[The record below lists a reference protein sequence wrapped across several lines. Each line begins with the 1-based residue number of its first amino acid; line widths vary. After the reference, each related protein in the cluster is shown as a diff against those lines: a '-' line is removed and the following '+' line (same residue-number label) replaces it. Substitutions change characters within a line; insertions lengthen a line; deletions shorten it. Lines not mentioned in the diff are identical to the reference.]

1 MIRANYESDAGK
13 RKQVPP
19 EEYDT
24 IPHMPFEEYSEKLKH
39 CLMMKRENGIL
50 EARLHTNGDS
60 MQWGAPAHQ
69 GLHYFFDWAGRDP
82 DNEVIILGGT
92 GKDFTK
98 GIGRLGPDGKW
109 LPATEFSSAP
119 EEAWKMYEYQYYDGT
134 NDIEGQIFDVEVPTI
149 GVWNGAAFHTDL
161 VLLRTCPKT
170 TPHFSLGK
178 HGSKCG
184 LNFGRLLSDIT
195 LCTEDAWT
203 TDMHFRVNMVPGD
216 GIQIPWRELMG
227 RKRFAYAELTGEI
240 ITARKALAL
249 GMVNEICPDVESC
262 YKRAWEI
269 AELIMCTGTR
279 VTRRIT
285 TQILRKPWKEDIAN
299 EVRHSFSTEMYVTAT
314 EHSPHTVNFWHWAHE
329 EAELV
334 RKAEKKGKVIRPRI
348 NGGQEEDEIK

>member
-1 MIRANYESDAGK
+1 MIRPNYESDYGK
-13 RKQVPP
+13 RKAVSH
-19 EEYDT
+19 EELGT

-39 CLMMKRENGIL
+39 CLLMKREGGIL
-50 EARLHTNGDS
+50 EARLHTDGDS
-60 MQWGAPAHQ
+60 MQWRAQAHQ

-82 DNEVIILGGT
+82 YNEIIILGGT

-98 GIGRLGPDGKW
+98 GIGRIGPDGNW
-109 LPATEFSSAP
+109 LPIPEASS
-119 EEAWKMYEYQYYDGT
+119 EEAWMLYEYQYYDGT
-134 NDIEGQIFDVEVPTI
+134 NDLEGQIFDLEVPTI

-161 VLLRTCPKT
+161 VL
-170 TPHFSLGK
+170 F
-178 HGSKCG
+178 
-184 LNFGRLLSDIT
+184 SDIT

-216 GIQIPWRELMG
+216 GIQIAWRELMG

-269 AELIMCTGTR
+269 AELIMRTGTR

-285 TQILRKPWKEDIAN
+285 TQILRKAWKEDIAN
-299 EVRHSFSTEMYVTAT
+299 EGRNAFSTEMYVTAT
-314 EHSPHTVNFWHWAHE
+314 EHSPHDVSYWLWAKE

-334 RKAEKKGKVIRPRI
+334 KIAEKKGKVVRPRV
-348 NGGQEEDEIK
+348 NGGQEEVEIK

>member
-1 MIRANYESDAGK
+1 MIRANYESDWDK
-13 RKQVPP
+13 RKKLPP
-19 EEYDT
+19 EEYGT
-24 IPHMPFEEYSEKLKH
+24 IPHMPFEEYSEKLKN
-39 CLMMKRENGIL
+39 CFMMKRERGIL
-50 EARLHTNGDS
+50 EARLHTDGDS
-60 MQWGAPAHQ
+60 MQWGAAPHQ
-69 GLHYFFDWAGRDP
+69 QLHYFFDWVGRDP
-82 DNEVIILGGT
+82 DNEIVILGGT

-134 NDIEGQIFDVEVPTI
+134 NDIEGQVFDIEVPTI
-149 GVWNGAAFHTDL
+149 GIWNGAAFHTDL
-161 VLLRTCPKT
+161 VLFC
-170 TPHFSLGK
+170 
-178 HGSKCG
+178 
-184 LNFGRLLSDIT
+184 DIT

-216 GIQIPWRELMG
+216 GIQIAWRELMG

-249 GMVNEICPDVESC
+249 GMVNEICPDVEAC

-285 TQILRKPWKEDIAN
+285 TQMLRKAWKEDIAN
-299 EVRHSFSTEMYVTAT
+299 ELRNSFSTEMYVTAT

-348 NGGQEEDEIK
+348 NGGHEEDEIK

>member
-1 MIRANYESDAGK
+1 MIRPNYESDAGK
-13 RKQVPP
+13 RKEIPP
-19 EEYDT
+19 EELGT

-39 CLMMKRENGIL
+39 CFMMKRENGIL

-60 MQWGAPAHQ
+60 LQWGAPAHQ

-92 GKDFTK
+92 GKDFMK
-98 GIGRLGPDGKW
+98 GIGRYNEKEDRW
-109 LPATEFSSAP
+109 EPAVEFSSQP
-119 EEAWKMYEYQYYDGT
+119 EESWKMYDYQYYDGT

-149 GVWNGAAFHTDL
+149 GVWNGAAFHSDL
-161 VLLRTCPKT
+161 FL
-170 TPHFSLGK
+170 F
-178 HGSKCG
+178 
-184 LNFGRLLSDIT
+184 SDIT

-203 TDMHFRVNMVPGD
+203 TEMHFRVNMVPGD
-216 GIQIPWRELMG
+216 GVQIAWRELMG
-227 RKRFAYAELTGEI
+227 RKRYAYAELTGEI

-269 AELIMCTGTR
+269 AELIMRTGTR

-285 TQILRKPWKEDIAN
+285 TQQLRLPWKEDIAKEIRN
-299 EVRHSFSTEMYVTAT
+299 SFASEMYVTAT
-314 EHSPHTVNFWHWAHE
+314 EHSPHTVNYWEWAHE
-329 EAELV
+329 EAKLV
-334 RKAEKKGKVIRPRI
+334 LEAEKKGKVIRPRI

>member
-1 MIRANYESDAGK
+1 MIKANYESDAGK
-13 RKQVPP
+13 QKQMPH
-19 EEYDT
+19 EEIGT

-39 CLMMKRENGIL
+39 CLTMKRENGIL
-50 EARLHTNGDS
+50 EARLHSDGDS
-60 MQWGAPAHQ
+60 MQWGASHHQ

-82 DNEVIILGGT
+82 NNEIIILGGT
-92 GKDFTK
+92 GKDFSK
-98 GIGRLGPDGKW
+98 GIGKLKNGKW
-109 LPATEFSSAP
+109 QPPAEFASDP
-119 EEAWKMYEYQYYDGT
+119 EVAWRMYEYQYYDGT

-161 VLLRTCPKT
+161 V
-170 TPHFSLGK
+170 
-178 HGSKCG
+178 
-184 LNFGRLLSDIT
+184 LLSDIT

-262 YKRAWEI
+262 YKRAREI
-269 AELIMCTGTR
+269 AELIICAGTR

-299 EVRHSFSTEMYVTAT
+299 EVRSSFATEMYVTAT
-314 EHSPHTVNFWHWAHE
+314 EHSPHTVNFWHDAHE
-329 EAELV
+329 EAGLV